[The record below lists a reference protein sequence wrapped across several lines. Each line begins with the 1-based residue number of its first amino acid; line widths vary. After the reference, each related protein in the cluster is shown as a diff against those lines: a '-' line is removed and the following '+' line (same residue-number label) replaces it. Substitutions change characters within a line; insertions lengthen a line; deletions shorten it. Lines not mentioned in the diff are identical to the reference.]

1 MNAVAENLARFIT
14 KRAGASSSLDINKI
28 GEYDLREVKMVL
40 SRLREK
46 TSENHAMPVGIGFA
60 PTYLPTYLPTEKN
73 LRRKLARP
81 PPFGLKGKFDSRK
94 KLELQVSTR
103 RVKC

>member
-28 GEYDLREVKMVL
+28 GEYDLRKVKMVL

-60 PTYLPTYLPTEKN
+60 PTY
-73 LRRKLARP
+73 RKKPSKKTRP
-81 PPFGLKGKFDSRK
+81 PPAIWPERK
-94 KLELQVSTR
+94 I
-103 RVKC
+103 